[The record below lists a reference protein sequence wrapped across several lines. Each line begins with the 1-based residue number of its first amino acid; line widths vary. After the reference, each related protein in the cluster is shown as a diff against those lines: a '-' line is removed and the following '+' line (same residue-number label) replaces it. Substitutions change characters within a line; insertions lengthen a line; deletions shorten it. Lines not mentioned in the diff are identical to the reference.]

1 MSPDLDTGADLQG
14 ERRAVLRKVRRRFAE
29 AEAAWT
35 AQRMAERTRDD
46 ALKETEW
53 LRQEV
58 SHLRRKVA
66 DLEDE
71 MS

>member
-14 ERRAVLRKVRRRFAE
+14 ERRAVLRKV
-29 AEAAWT
+29 
-35 AQRMAERTRDD
+35 
-46 ALKETEW
+46 
-53 LRQEV
+53 
-58 SHLRRKVA
+58 A